1 MNAIDSPKDQTQR
14 VALVRAKVH
23 ELGEFYRNL
32 LAFCVAIPAMLAV
45 NFFLVPA
52 SGYWS
57 LIVLG
62 IWGAVLLMK
71 AIRVFFTSG
80 WFSAD
85 WEERKVQ
92 ELLARKGDEQ

>member
-1 MNAIDSPKDQTQR
+1 MNNTDFPENQTQR

-23 ELGEFYRNL
+23 QLGEFYRNL
-32 LAFCVAIPAMLAV
+32 LAFCVAMPAMLAV
-45 NFFLVPA
+45 NFFLVPS

-57 LIVLG
+57 VVVLG
-62 IWGAVLLMK
+62 VWGAILVMK
-71 AIRVFFTSG
+71 AVRVFFLSG